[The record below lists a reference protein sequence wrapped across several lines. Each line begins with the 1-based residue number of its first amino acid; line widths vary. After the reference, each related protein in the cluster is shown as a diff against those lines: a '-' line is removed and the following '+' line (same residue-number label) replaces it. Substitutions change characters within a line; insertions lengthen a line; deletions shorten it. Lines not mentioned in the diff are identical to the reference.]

1 MRLEIGSIHVG
12 NTSVIPT
19 IRRFAQEMGRELKA
33 AGVEGVILT
42 ST

>member
-1 MRLEIGSIHVG
+1 
-12 NTSVIPT
+12 VIPT
-19 IRRFAQEMGRELKA
+19 LRRFAQEIGRELKA